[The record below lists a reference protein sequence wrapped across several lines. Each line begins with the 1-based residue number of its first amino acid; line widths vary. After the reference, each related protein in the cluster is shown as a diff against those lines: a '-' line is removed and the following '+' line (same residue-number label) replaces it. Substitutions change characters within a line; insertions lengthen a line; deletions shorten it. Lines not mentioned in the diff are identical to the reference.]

1 MPRACIEW
9 YNESTETPLIP
20 ECRGPNRTRRR
31 DVETYILMGCF
42 VVFFAIIFIGTFFM
56 IAAEERV
63 HIAREQQNA
72 KDHGHG

>member
-1 MPRACIEW
+1 M
-9 YNESTETPLIP
+9 
-20 ECRGPNRTRRR
+20 RRR

-42 VVFFAIIFIGTFFM
+42 VVFFAIVFIGAFFM